1 MRSFFIDL
9 ENVRSYGLEGILLL
23 KPEDKVYVFYSD
35 NANTLTIPTIESL
48 NESSAQVKYIKT
60 NYIGA
65 NAMDFQIVTLLGA
78 SIEKEQTG
86 RFYIISHD
94 NGFKSAVKFC
104 EGYFT
109 GYDIV
114 TGVFANILLAINSE
128 KNTGLSA
135 KKENRNNKQNS
146 SASTNGAESG
156 SNADEESQKETQSK
170 RRSRNRRRK
179 SGASNTASADNTILT
194 ESRDDKNTDQAS
206 TAEDSKNV
214 TAQNDESSDNET
226 EKSNSRSRS
235 RNRRRR
241 GRNNAN
247 TGDNDSLNNVSSG
260 TDLPDNDADTT
271 EAEDGFM
278 LIQASETQK
287 DSHQN
292 SRRSRNRNNRKNG
305 SSKDNKSD
313 VDSMN
318 DQDKKTV
325 GNSKN
330 SQSEIQKS
338 SNYKYVYNALSEFL
352 SKSTIDMYAAK
363 IDEGIRHSANKNEL
377 HQFFKKNYGTDEAEA
392 LYKIIYSDFDKM
404 KKEAGN

>member
-1 MRSFFIDL
+1 M
-9 ENVRSYGLEGILLL
+9 
-23 KPEDKVYVFYSD
+23 
-35 NANTLTIPTIESL
+35 TIPTIESL

-60 NYIGA
+60 NYTGA

-135 KKENRNNKQNS
+135 KKENRSNKQNS

-156 SNADEESQKETQSK
+156 SNADEEPQKETQSK

-194 ESRDDKNTDQAS
+194 ESRDDQNNDQAS

-214 TAQNDESSDNET
+214 TAQNAESSDNET

-247 TGDNDSLNNVSSG
+247 TDDNDSSNKISADAASFE
-260 TDLPDNDADTT
+260 NDAADTAG
-271 EAEDGFM
+271 AEDGFM
-278 LIQASETQK
+278 IIQASETQK

-330 SQSEIQKS
+330 SQSDIQKS